1 MTLQELIEQAMR
13 ARGFVTKAGNPNY
26 RKLELAVFGNETKNV
41 KRQLKNFYQSPS
53 IFAVL
58 YKHLDIGELIAFKED
73 ELKNNSMTIEFTDF
87 GVWVET
93 HPVTK
98 YDDDDD
104 ENDVEGQ
111 FVLSVEFEAL
121 VRLLDEATAKAVGEK
136 MKKILENLKTI
147 EIDG

>member
-93 HPVTK
+93 HPAEK
-98 YDDDDD
+98 HNN
-104 ENDVEGQ
+104 NDVEGQ

-121 VRLLDEATAKAVGEK
+121 VRLLDEATANAVGEK